1 MREVDKYA
9 LRRLAVFS
17 PLIVAL
23 LWAGSWALGKA
34 TQPPT
39 YSCDVRTVDV
49 ESGDTIDGIVRSHC
63 VGDVLAVI
71 DLMVTMY
78 GARIDTWQVL
88 HLPIDSPR
96 TP

>member
-1 MREVDKYA
+1 MRGVDKYA
-9 LRRLAVFS
+9 VRRLAVFS
-17 PLIVAL
+17 PLIAVL
-23 LWAGSWALGKA
+23 LWAGAWALDKVIE
-34 TQPPT
+34 PPT
-39 YSCDVRTVDV
+39 YSCDVHSVDV
-49 ESGDTIDGIVRSHC
+49 GSGDTIDGIVRSHC

-71 DLMVTMY
+71 DLMVDMY